1 MYKRQRINTLQ
12 QQRLALLAQA
22 TDLDMTDDVAKINI
36 DQLREVW
43 SRIQLKD
50 MEPMQLRA
58 VIREMVHKIIV
69 FDDGP
74 GGFRVRIIL
83 NPGHVAPA
91 NIPENVETAS
101 LSELQDF
108 STTGGRGLPLPKTAY
123 RKVRGFLFVQGNTAQ
138 LPSAAPSAAPH
149 HLRCKKAR

>member
-1 MYKRQRINTLQ
+1 M
-12 QQRLALLAQA
+12 LAQA

-83 NPGHVAPA
+83 NPGQVAPA

-108 STTGGRGLPLPKTAY
+108 STNGGRGLPLPKPAY
-123 RKVRGFLFVQGNTAQ
+123 LV
-138 LPSAAPSAAPH
+138 
-149 HLRCKKAR
+149 

>member
-1 MYKRQRINTLQ
+1 MYSTVSGPIHPPLAFGYCRKSTTGQREESIEAQ
-12 QQRLALLAQA
+12 Q
-22 TDLDMTDDVAKINI
+22 
-36 DQLREVW
+36 
-43 SRIQLKD
+43 
-50 MEPMQLRA
+50 RA

-108 STTGGRGLPLPKTAY
+108 STNGGRGLPLPPMHEIVILPFGLIVAEFMVS
-123 RKVRGFLFVQGNTAQ
+123 RK
-138 LPSAAPSAAPH
+138 
-149 HLRCKKAR
+149 

>member
-1 MYKRQRINTLQ
+1 
-12 QQRLALLAQA
+12 
-22 TDLDMTDDVAKINI
+22 
-36 DQLREVW
+36 
-43 SRIQLKD
+43 
-50 MEPMQLRA
+50 MQLRA

-108 STTGGRGLPLPKTAY
+108 STNGGRGLPLPKTAY

-138 LPSAAPSAAPH
+138 LPSTAPSAAPH
-149 HLRCKKAR
+149 HLRCKKAQ